1 MAKFFKDPNGK
12 LIAALGND
20 VATPAGC
27 TELTANT
34 EDAAHEK
41 HVPVVESERDGHVI
55 RARVG
60 SVEHP
65 SLPEHYIEW
74 IALEAE
80 GRLEVHYL
88 EPGMKP
94 ATSRASWSV
103 IDPIPLPSRA
113 FTLAPT
119 FARPSL
125 RRMPAVPRSW
135 RFRNARSRLAST
147 RLCRLSRLLWA
158 PEPRTNGRSRIWFVR
173 SRSSTTT
180 RIPTMP
186 PMPWP
191 APSATLTSA
200 APGRLPAASSINRE
214 EPDTDD
220 FPAPWNACRGH
231 DELGRC
237 RCIGRGL

>member
-1 MAKFFKDPNGK
+1 MAKFFKDPDGK

-41 HVPVVESERDGHVI
+41 HVPVVETERDGHVI

-94 ATSRASWSV
+94 ATFFAGGSKTGTVYAYCNLHGLWSATFKERAPARG
-103 IDPIPLPSRA
+103 IIAGICTCERRLHHAAGA
-113 FTLAPT
+113 FTT
-119 FARPSL
+119 IS
-125 RRMPAVPRSW
+125 MVYD
-135 RFRNARSRLAST
+135 
-147 RLCRLSRLLWA
+147 
-158 PEPRTNGRSRIWFVR
+158 GK
-173 SRSSTTT
+173 
-180 RIPTMP
+180 
-186 PMPWP
+186 
-191 APSATLTSA
+191 
-200 APGRLPAASSINRE
+200 G
-214 EPDTDD
+214 
-220 FPAPWNACRGH
+220 
-231 DELGRC
+231 
-237 RCIGRGL
+237 

>member
-1 MAKFFKDPNGK
+1 MPWMVCLPLGIRTIKNIGTSAKENIMAKFFRDPDGK
-12 LIAALGND
+12 LIAALSDD

-41 HVPVVESERDGHVI
+41 HVLVVETERDGHVI

-94 ATSRASWSV
+94 AT
-103 IDPIPLPSRA
+103 
-113 FTLAPT
+113 F
-119 FARPSL
+119 FAGGSKTGTVYAYCNL
-125 RRMPAVPRSW
+125 HG
-135 RFRNARSRLAST
+135 
-147 RLCRLSRLLWA
+147 LW
-158 PEPRTNGRSRIWFVR
+158 
-173 SRSSTTT
+173 
-180 RIPTMP
+180 
-186 PMPWP
+186 
-191 APSATLTSA
+191 SAT
-200 APGRLPAASSINRE
+200 
-214 EPDTDD
+214 
-220 FPAPWNACRGH
+220 F
-231 DELGRC
+231 
-237 RCIGRGL
+237 

>member
-1 MAKFFKDPNGK
+1 MPWMVCLPLGIRTIKNIGTSAKENIMAKFFKDPDGK
-12 LIAALGND
+12 LIAALGDD

-41 HVPVVESERDGHVI
+41 HVPGVETERDGHVI

-94 ATSRASWSV
+94 AT
-103 IDPIPLPSRA
+103 
-113 FTLAPT
+113 F
-119 FARPSL
+119 FAGGSKTGTVYAYCNL
-125 RRMPAVPRSW
+125 HG
-135 RFRNARSRLAST
+135 
-147 RLCRLSRLLWA
+147 LW
-158 PEPRTNGRSRIWFVR
+158 
-173 SRSSTTT
+173 
-180 RIPTMP
+180 
-186 PMPWP
+186 
-191 APSATLTSA
+191 SAT
-200 APGRLPAASSINRE
+200 
-214 EPDTDD
+214 
-220 FPAPWNACRGH
+220 F
-231 DELGRC
+231 
-237 RCIGRGL
+237 